1 MWSRRRA
8 ATGSGDPGVRPPD
21 PASLPRPALWPDP
34 PAGQPARA
42 YSRLEQPSTAPVPPG
57 SWRSAWLAVGLLVL
71 AAALVGVAFVVQ
83 SLWPAVVAVLVG
95 IAGAVVAWKARL
107 METVE

>member
-1 MWSRRRA
+1 MFSRRRA

-21 PASLPRPALWPDP
+21 PSTLPRPALWPDP

-42 YSRLEQPSTAPVPPG
+42 YSKLEEPSAPPVPPG
-57 SWRSAWLAVGLLVL
+57 SWGSAWVAVGLLVL
-71 AAALVGVAFVVQ
+71 AVALVGLAFVLQ
-83 SLWPAVVAVLVG
+83 SPWPAVLGVLIGAVG
-95 IAGAVVAWKARL
+95 GVVAWKARL